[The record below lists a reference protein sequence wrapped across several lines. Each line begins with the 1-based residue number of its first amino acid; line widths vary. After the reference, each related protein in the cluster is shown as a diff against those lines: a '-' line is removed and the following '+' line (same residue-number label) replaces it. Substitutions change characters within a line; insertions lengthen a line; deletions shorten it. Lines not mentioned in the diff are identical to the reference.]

1 MKDIELISRYGE
13 KHLLKHID
21 GKLYTPYNFNTYL
34 RIIGDNPI
42 KAIDFDGGP
51 FLSVGSKIN
60 NKKINSIFELNKE
73 IIIELEDDTTS

>member
-13 KHLLKHID
+13 KHLLKHIE
-21 GKLYTPYNFNTYL
+21 GKLYSPYNFNTYI

-42 KAIDFDGGP
+42 KAIDFDGGL
-51 FLSVGSKIN
+51 FLSTGSKIE
-60 NKKINSIFELNKE
+60 NKIIKSIFELNKE